1 MLRAL
6 DQRLKIEISYTLR
19 LAGFY
24 NSCFSLFEHWN
35 IKVVRSNTV
44 IKLHNF
50 SYHVDAG
57 SSNNE
62 V

>member
-1 MLRAL
+1 M
-6 DQRLKIEISYTLR
+6 SHTLR

-35 IKVVRSNTV
+35 IKVVSANIV

-50 SYHVDAG
+50 SYHVNAG
-57 SSNNE
+57 PSNNE